1 MNQLDIL
8 TMLYEKTT
16 GRSTILKADTTF
28 EEMKTDEFE
37 IVDFLMSVEEYYGFA
52 FQQDEMLNV
61 RSIQD
66 VMNMIDK
73 SMQED

>member
-16 GRSTILKADTTF
+16 GRSTALKADTTF

>member
-52 FQQDEMLNV
+52 FQQDEM
-61 RSIQD
+61 
-66 VMNMIDK
+66 
-73 SMQED
+73 

>member
-8 TMLYEKTT
+8 MMLYEKTT
-16 GRSTILKADTTF
+16 GRSITLKADTTF
-28 EEMKTDEFE
+28 EEMKTDDFE